1 MRRVLGKGLA
11 QLLGEAEE
19 NHLREIPL
27 SSIAPNPKQ
36 PRKSFDE
43 SALNEL
49 AESLKS
55 VGLLQPLVVRPL
67 DKDRYEL
74 IAGERRWR
82 AAQIAG
88 LENVPVVIRAAEN
101 EQLLQ
106 LALIENL
113 QREDI
118 HILEAA
124 EAYQVLISEGGLTQD
139 EVAQLVGKS
148 RPAIANALRLLKLPD
163 KIRKSLLENEITE
176 GHARAIL
183 SFETEIEMLS
193 VHKKIIENNLSVR
206 EVERLNVK
214 TPIQRWKKPKPNV
227 SELSELER
235 KLSEHFGSPVSISRS
250 GLRGKLM
257 IDFFN
262 DEDLQ
267 RILDVIGLKD

>member
-11 QLLGEAEE
+11 QLLGEVEE
-19 NHLREIPL
+19 NNLREIPL
-27 SSIAPNPKQ
+27 SSIVPNPKQ
-36 PRKSFDE
+36 PRKNFDE
-43 SALNEL
+43 QTLNEL

-82 AAQIAG
+82 AAQLAG

-124 EAYQVLISEGGLTQD
+124 EAYQILISEGGLTQD

-163 KIRKSLLENEITE
+163 KIRKSLLGNEITE

-183 SFETEIEMLS
+183 SFETEAEMLS
-193 VHKKIIENNLSVR
+193 VHKKIIENHLSVR

-214 TPIQRWKKPKPNV
+214 TSLRPQKKPKPSVN
-227 SELSELER
+227 EWSELER
-235 KLSEHFGSPVSISRS
+235 KLSEHFGSPVSISRTGS
-250 GLRGKLM
+250 RGKLL

>member
-19 NHLREIPL
+19 NNLREIPL
-27 SSIAPNPKQ
+27 SSIVPNPKQ
-36 PRKSFDE
+36 PRKNFDE

-88 LENVPVVIRAAEN
+88 LESVPVVIRAAEN

-148 RPAIANALRLLKLPD
+148 RPTIANALRLLKLPD

-193 VHKKIIENNLSVR
+193 VHKKIIESNLSVR

-214 TPIQRWKKPKPNV
+214 TPVQGWKKPKPRV

-250 GLRGKLM
+250 GSRGKLM